1 MVSQRGIKANPEK
14 IRAVLEM
21 QSPSN
26 HQATAIAAID
36 RTRRHHKQMLAF
48 LQNFEKGLHLGG
60 RVWRSFPTVE
70 ELPFQPP
77 NLEQDYWRRTALFI
91 PSSFSKRSAQP

>member
-36 RTRRHHKQMLAF
+36 RTRRHPKQIYLSINKQMLAF

-60 RVWRSFPTVE
+60 RV
-70 ELPFQPP
+70 
-77 NLEQDYWRRTALFI
+77 
-91 PSSFSKRSAQP
+91 